1 MPDPLSPEEVRV
13 LGALVEKQLSTPDYY
28 PMTVNALTQ
37 ACNQKTNREPVVSYS
52 ESVVQETLDLLLRKR
67 LAGTAS
73 GASMRA
79 TKYRHALAEAFELD
93 TPELAVLGVLMLRGP
108 QTVGEIRG
116 RTGRMHAFESLEQ
129 VEAVLHDLATREE
142 PLVAELERQ
151 PGQKEARFA
160 HLLAGEPE
168 IAAPTE
174 PTPLAASPTRLQALE
189 DEVASLRSEL
199 DDLRNAF
206 ESFRAQFE

>member
-13 LGALVEKQLSTPDYY
+13 LGALVEKELSTPDYY

-37 ACNQKTNREPVVSYS
+37 ACNQKTNREPVVQYS
-52 ESVVQETLDLLLRKR
+52 EAVVQETLEVLIRKR

-79 TKYRHALAEAFELD
+79 VKYRHALAEAFDLGA
-93 TPELAVLGVLMLRGP
+93 PELAVLGSLMLRGP

-116 RTGRMHAFESLEQ
+116 RTSRMHEFDTLEA
-129 VEAVLHDLATREE
+129 VEAVLADLAGRDE
-142 PLVAELERQ
+142 PLVTELERQ

-160 HLLAGEPE
+160 QLLSGEPE
-168 IAAPTE
+168 VVAPAPAAPV
-174 PTPLAASPTRLQALE
+174 AASPTRLQALE
-189 DEVASLRSEL
+189 EEVQTLRTEL
-199 DDLRNAF
+199 DDLRAAF
-206 ESFRAQFE
+206 EAFRAQFE